1 MTSGTIR
8 RWALLSGVWVVYLSF
23 GLIVASLAPLLT
35 PIGEELGLSKSS
47 LGAILG
53 AWPLVFIVASLPCGW
68 LLDRISLRWGLML
81 GGGLM
86 CLSGIFRAVS
96 YDGLTLFAAVGV
108 FGLGAPLISSGAP
121 KFVMTHF
128 PEHQRPLATGLYM
141 TGPMAG
147 QVIAL
152 SLANSVIL
160 PLVGGN
166 WRGVL
171 WVIAAASGLCGVFWL
186 TLSLVFASDT
196 RKSLRVGRATGTDEP
211 PIRTTEHDE
220 PALEADVEAD
230 TGESNSAAATGV
242 GGVGGADAG
251 AGETSPHNADRLT
264 SLALIRERAM
274 QLVLLMAI
282 SVFFVNHGLNN
293 WLPKILEDGG
303 LTPSGAGFI
312 AAASYGAAAA
322 GSFLLP
328 YWGRD
333 ENRVWLPV
341 ISPLCLAATV
351 AMLAVLSGAA
361 VTPFVLLMGFFRFG
375 MVSLGLVV
383 LMRVPGIDSR
393 NMGIASAMF
402 FSAGEIGGFTG
413 PLAVGVIADASGGFL
428 VSILTLTAAALL
440 QCYLMMLI
448 FRRSAREQGRRL
460 ADLQLPCTP
469 PSPPPD
475 APGHLI

>member
-1 MTSGTIR
+1 MSPPEAEDGKVEDEQSSSQLKIRSTPLSGGFQ
-8 RWALLSGVWVVYLSF
+8 RWALLGGVWVVYLAF

-35 PIGEELGLSKSS
+35 PIEQDLGLSKSS

-68 LLDRISLRWGLML
+68 LLDRISLRWGLFL
-81 GGGLM
+81 GSCLM
-86 CLSGIFRAVS
+86 CLSGVFRAVAG
-96 YDGLTLFAAVGV
+96 DGFSLFAAVGI

-128 PEHQRPLATGLYM
+128 PERDRPLATGLYM

-160 PLVGGN
+160 PLAGGT

-171 WVIAAASGLCGVFWL
+171 WVI
-186 TLSLVFASDT
+186 
-196 RKSLRVGRATGTDEP
+196 
-211 PIRTTEHDE
+211 
-220 PALEADVEAD
+220 
-230 TGESNSAAATGV
+230 SAAAGFCSLVWLALTHFLGTDSGKVAEGAGTG
-242 GGVGGADAG
+242 GAG
-251 AGETSPHNADRLT
+251 AGAGAGTAASTQESDRLT
-264 SLALIRERAM
+264 SRVLIREKAM
-274 QLVLLMAI
+274 QLVLLLAVA
-282 SVFFVNHGLNN
+282 VFFVNHGLNN

-303 LTPSGAGFI
+303 ETPSGAGFI
-312 AAASYGAAAA
+312 AAASYGAAAL

-341 ISPLCLAATV
+341 ISPLCLAATI
-351 AMLAVLSGAA
+351 AMLAVLSGSA

-375 MVSLGLVV
+375 LVSLGLVV

-393 NMGIASAMF
+393 NMGVASAMF

-428 VSILTLTAAALL
+428 ASIGTLTGAALL
-440 QCYLMMLI
+440 QAFLLVLI
-448 FRRSAREQGRRL
+448 FRRSARFFGRRL
-460 ADLQLPCTP
+460 AHL
-469 PSPPPD
+469 SPASPQPNS
-475 APGHLI
+475 PRPVL